1 MVIFNGYRDDTLFA
15 VRSGD
20 DGHPIEVGQ
29 ELTNIAYAVRSAI
42 CDHLVFKEYRA
53 DEELYTVSLY
63 RFSKT
68 PEQWKAVKGAT
79 LKRTGDGCAVIMRGS
94 TTAGFAEWRDETTF
108 AAPAVDMILLDE
120 VFMKD

>member
-1 MVIFNGYRDDTLFA
+1 MIILNGDRGDTLFA

-29 ELTNIAYAVRSAI
+29 ELIIIAYAVRSAI
-42 CDHLVFKEYRA
+42 CNHLVFKEYRT

-79 LKRTGDGCAVIMRGS
+79 LKRTGERCVAIMRGS
-94 TTAGFAEWRDETTF
+94 AFAGSATWRDETTF
-108 AAPAVDMILLDE
+108 AAPAVDIILLDE
-120 VFMKD
+120 VFLQD